1 MFSTNLLP
9 LLNVPLVCKDLI
21 LFFPMLQ
28 FFMLNFSVVQLG
40 LIKKT
45 LLYPALKLIYF
56 PLKIPDQFD

>member
-40 LIKKT
+40 LIKKNPT
-45 LLYPALKLIYF
+45 ISGIKVNLLPF
-56 PLKIPDQFD
+56 ENS